1 MSLTLLKSKTMQ
13 DISLYFAP
21 VSEELEVISGEG
33 TLGEK
38 IIKND
43 SAGFPD
49 VTAKSIAIIY
59 IPEFRRTE
67 DVEPKSNE
75 NFRNALYRLH
85 VGDVWTRD
93 IYDLGTIQP
102 GEKIQDTYYALSQVV
117 TELVKNQV
125 IPVVVGGGQDLT
137 LACYKGYEP
146 LEQMVN
152 ICSIDHALDIGDPNT
167 DPNSDGYVSHLLM
180 QRPCNLFNFANIGM
194 QRPQVKRKEIELF
207 DKLYFDF
214 CRLGEFMDDFRKA
227 EPHLRNSDILS
238 IDFRSVKGT
247 ESDPSV
253 YGQPNG
259 FTSGQMCQ
267 LSKYAGISDKLSCFG
282 IFNVHPDQNENASAL
297 LAEVI
302 WYFMDGVHAR
312 MGDFPIGSKMDYK
325 KFIVHLDDFQ
335 DDLVFYKSPKS
346 GRWWMEVKYPMNEGS
361 KYERHHLV
369 PCDEKDYQNTL
380 ENDVPDLWWKTLQ
393 KLS

>member
-1 MSLTLLKSKTMQ
+1 MQ
-13 DISLYFAP
+13 DISLYFESI
-21 VSEELEVISGEG
+21 SEELEMLSKEG

-43 SAGFPD
+43 ASGFPEI
-49 VTAKSIAIIY
+49 KSRSVALIY
-59 IPEFRRTE
+59 VPEYRRSDLVEQKPNDSFR
-67 DVEPKSNE
+67 KH
-75 NFRNALYRLH
+75 LYELF
-85 VGDVWTRD
+85 VGDIWTKD
-93 IYDLGTIQP
+93 IYDLGTIHP
-102 GEKIQDTYYALSQVV
+102 GAQIQDTYYALSQVI

-125 IPVVVGGGQDLT
+125 IPVVIGGGQDLT

-152 ICSIDHALDIGDPNT
+152 ICSVDHSLDIGDPNL
-167 DPNSDGYVSHLLM
+167 DPTSKGYVSHLLM

-194 QRPQVKRKEIELF
+194 QRPKVKKKEIELF

-214 CRLGEFMDDFRKA
+214 CRLGEYMDDFRKA
-227 EPHLRNSDILS
+227 EPHLRNSDILT
-238 IDFRSVKGT
+238 IDFGSIKGV
-247 ESDPSV
+247 ESDHTV
-253 YGQPNG
+253 YSQPNG
-259 FTSGQMCQ
+259 FTAAQICQ
-267 LSKYAGISDKLSCFG
+267 LSKYAGISDKLSCLG
-282 IFNVHPDQNENASAL
+282 IFEINPGQNENASAL
-297 LAEVI
+297 ISEII
-302 WYFMDGVHAR
+302 WYFIDGVHAR
-312 MGDFPIGSKMDYK
+312 MGDFPIGSKIDYK

-369 PCDEKDYQNTL
+369 PCDEQDYQNTL